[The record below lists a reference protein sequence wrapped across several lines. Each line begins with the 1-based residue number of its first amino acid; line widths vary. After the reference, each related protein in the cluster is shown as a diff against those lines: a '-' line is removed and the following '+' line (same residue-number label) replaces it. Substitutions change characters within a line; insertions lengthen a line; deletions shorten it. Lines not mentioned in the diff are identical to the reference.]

1 MGGRICGLVNFGT
14 VKISKEKTAGAMC
27 EEFGKVTYMHIYK
40 RVVVSMGGVLGQQYA
55 STRTVGSD
63 LFRSS
68 HAMRFTNRGEG
79 VGRVGVISCGW
90 RLDFT

>member
-1 MGGRICGLVNFGT
+1 MNLVR
-14 VKISKEKTAGAMC
+14 A
-27 EEFGKVTYMHIYK
+27 HK
-40 RVVVSMGGVLGQQYA
+40 RVVVSMGGVLGLRHA

-68 HAMRFTNRGEG
+68 HAIRFTNRREV
-79 VGRVGVISCGW
+79 VGRGGVMSCGR